1 MLFVFSF
8 IMLCF
13 ANSPFRPNRD
23 GKRRPCNAI
32 GKYGAYIGAQQK
44 EKEAVIKTDAEREKV
59 ISFKIRSE
67 CRNGPVEY
75 RLSVH
80 I

>member
-1 MLFVFSF
+1 MLSEN
-8 IMLCF
+8 MQPGR
-13 ANSPFRPNRD
+13 AAE
-23 GKRRPCNAI
+23 G
-32 GKYGAYIGAQQK
+32 
-44 EKEAVIKTDAEREKV
+44 KEAVIKTDAEREKV

-67 CRNGPVEY
+67 LNRPMES